1 MIPMASPYLS
11 GKESASLTE
20 SLESVWTSDVGHFIA
35 DIEHKVV
42 DTAAGTHGAQVSGRL
57 TGSLAHVGPR
67 PMAVRGYPA

>member
-35 DIEHKVV
+35 DIEHTVV
-42 DTAAGTHGAQVSGRL
+42 DTAAGTHEVQVGGPL